1 MLELE
6 TRRELYNI
14 VRAFPGLHMREI
26 QRKVDMSIALTEYH
40 LRVLVKADLVTETS
54 EGGYK
59 RYYPSPEEGGK
70 GIGAQERR
78 MLGTLRQA
86 IPLRVTLLLLKDGQA
101 TNKEMSKRLGLSPSR
116 LTFHLNKLL
125 KVGVVRRLSRSEGK
139 GYTLE
144 DPATTLRLL
153 VTNRPPPDILDEC
166 TDLWEEL
173 GL

>member
-6 TRRELYNI
+6 TRRELFDV

-26 QRKVDMSIALTEYH
+26 QRKADMSIALTEYH
-40 LRVLVKADLVTETS
+40 LRVLVKAGLVTETS

-59 RYYPSPEEGGK
+59 RYYPSPVEGGR
-70 GIGAQERR
+70 GMGARERR
-78 MLGTLRQA
+78 MLGTLRQT
-86 IPLRVTLLLLKDGQA
+86 IPLRVTLLLLRDGHA
-101 TNKEMSKRLGLSPSR
+101 TNKDMSQRLGLSPSR
-116 LTFHLNKLL
+116 LTFHINKLL
-125 KVGVVRRLSRSEGK
+125 RAGVVRRLSRSEGK

-144 DPATTLRLL
+144 DPDATLRML
-153 VTNRPPPDILDEC
+153 VTNRPPPDVLDEC